1 MNKKGKGKNK
11 KILELLYRSF
21 DDNLKEKEQKQLAEA
36 LENSKELRKEKELIA
51 AQRQFISDSAAQS
64 FKPFFADRVM
74 NRIKRISE
82 KKNTLETFY
91 DTFKAVFQR
100 FAIAGAVIM
109 LALIIYNLGIGDSL
123 SVEEI
128 FYASD
133 FTFEEILQL
142 PLF

>member
-21 DDNLKEKEQKQLAEA
+21 DDNLEEKEQEQLAEA